1 MQLTSIAAIWTEQAG
16 DCLGSTPASYR
27 RSVSFLLVRNAG
39 AAAAR
44 CTHFS

>member
-1 MQLTSIAAIWTEQAG
+1 MESTLIAAIWTEQAE

-44 CTHFS
+44 CTHFL